1 MDPRELEGGLALLKR
16 FALCCRGVIS
26 PLCALVGGILGQET
40 LKACSGKF
48 MPLQQWFYF
57 NGVDALSDEPLPP
70 DEVSPVGCRYDGQIM
85 VLGKSVQQKLV
96 GANTFLVGAGAIGCE
111 MLKNW
116 AMMGIS
122 TAPAGSGKGVTYVT
136 DMDQIERSN
145 LSRQFLFRNTNI
157 GHLKSATAV
166 AAVKTMNPAFQGVAY
181 DKKVGSETETF
192 YGDDFFDGLDIVCAA
207 LDNVDARLYLDQ
219 RCLLYHKPMF
229 ESGTLGA
236 KGHTQVV
243 IPRFTEHYGA
253 SRDPPEKSIPLCTLK
268 SFPNRIEHTLQ
279 WAREYFE
286 EIYKQIPENINRYIA
301 DTNEFVAYLQ
311 SQSNAKLD
319 ILQKVKQALDERP
332 RSYADC
338 VAWARLQFEDL
349 YNNKIQ
355 QLLYNLPLDKVGADG
370 TPFW

>member
-1 MDPRELEGGLALLKR
+1 
-16 FALCCRGVIS
+16 
-26 PLCALVGGILGQET
+26 
-40 LKACSGKF
+40 
-48 MPLQQWFYF
+48 
-57 NGVDALSDEPLPP
+57 
-70 DEVSPVGCRYDGQIM
+70 
-85 VLGKSVQQKLV
+85 
-96 GANTFLVGAGAIGCE
+96 

-122 TAPAGSGKGVTYVT
+122 CPSQTGSRGVTYVT

-157 GHLKSATAV
+157 GHLKSDTAV
-166 AAVKTMNPAFQGVAY
+166 NAVKAMNPAFQALAY
-181 DKKVGSETETF
+181 DKKVGSETEAF
-192 YGDDFFDGLDIVCAA
+192 FGDDFFDSLDIVCAA

-243 IPRFTEHYGA
+243 LPRFTEHYGA

-286 EIYKQIPENINRYIA
+286 EIYKQTPENVNRYIA

-319 ILQKVKQALDERP
+319 ILQKVKQALEQRP
-332 RSYADC
+332 LSYTDC
-338 VAWARLQFEDL
+338 LAWARIQFEDL
-349 YNNKIQ
+349 YNNNIQ

-370 TPFW
+370 TPFWSGAKLPPSAVRFDPADPLHLEYVTALADMRAHVYRVPTQALSAAQLSSVLVSVSVPVFK